1 MLANHGRREV
11 DAEVCLGQLGE
22 QIARAFR
29 NGEIAQRAE
38 HALVEPPGHQEAA
51 APGANMRQRRVAPG
65 FARVIA
71 RIDQPLGG
79 VVADAA
85 TWL

>member
-1 MLANHGRREV
+1 
-11 DAEVCLGQLGE
+11 
-22 QIARAFR
+22 
-29 NGEIAQRAE
+29 
-38 HALVEPPGHQEAA
+38 
-51 APGANMRQRRVAPG
+51 MRQRRVAPG